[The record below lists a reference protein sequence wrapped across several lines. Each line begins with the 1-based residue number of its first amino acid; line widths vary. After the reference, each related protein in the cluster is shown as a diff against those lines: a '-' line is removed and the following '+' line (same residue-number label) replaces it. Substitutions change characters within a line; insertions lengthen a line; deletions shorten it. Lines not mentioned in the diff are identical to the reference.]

1 MIKKEIMIKEEIPVA
16 YEIDYNVLKCT
27 YDIRFIAP
35 RFRYIAWFYKNS
47 IGDMTYDIFVKEMDR
62 KLPQL
67 SSGWNND
74 KMYKQIF
81 SDLIKME
88 SGVQK

>member
-1 MIKKEIMIKEEIPVA
+1 MFIEEIPVA
-16 YEIDYNVLKCT
+16 YKIDYNVLECT
-27 YDIRFIAP
+27 YDIRIIEP
-35 RFRYIAWFYKNS
+35 HMRYTAWFYKNS
-47 IGDMTYDIFVKEMDR
+47 IKNMTYDIFVKEMNK

-74 KMYKQIF
+74 VMYKQIF
-81 SDLIKME
+81 SDLLKIEKE